1 MRLGTAAMESAVS
14 TKKRHSLRVLFVDD
28 ENSIAELM
36 RSELPRMGHVATVR
50 QSPSAAIEAI
60 QKNVFD
66 AAIIDLRMPGG
77 SGWDVIDHLREH
89 SPETVCVISTG
100 HGDRDDAIRAI
111 RMGAYDFLPKP
122 VSLFEI
128 ANVLDRIGERKALEN
143 KTIALESRLQ
153 RVEGRSD
160 LIGNSAPM
168 ARVHKLI
175 AKIAPTDSA
184 VLILGE
190 TGTGKEMVARRIHE
204 QSDRRD
210 APFVAVNCGAI
221 PENLVESEFFGHR
234 KGAFTGA
241 DSNRAGLFE
250 VANHGTLFLD
260 ELGELDK
267 SMQVKLLRFLESGEV
282 RRVGDNEPF
291 HVDVRIV
298 CATNRELQQMVAEGT
313 FREDLFFRVNTF
325 EIYLPPLRERLDD
338 IPSLA
343 LHLIARHLKRES
355 VPGEMLPPATI
366 QLLQSHHWSGNVR
379 ELANVLEH
387 AAILSDGKT
396 IQPEDLPRSIIRNP
410 GSHSAQSG
418 HSPATIH
425 VSHSTAAT
433 EQGSAEPR
441 TLREMEEHMILRVL
455 DKYQGDKPKA
465 ARELGIALKTLY
477 NRLSQMGPQRHAG

>member
-1 MRLGTAAMESAVS
+1 MSSR
-14 TKKRHSLRVLFVDD
+14 KRHSLRVLFVDD

-36 RSELPRMGHVATVR
+36 RSELPRMGHTATVR
-50 QSPSAAIEAI
+50 QSPSAAIEAV

-77 SGWDVIDHLREH
+77 SGWDVIDYLREH
-89 SPETVCVISTG
+89 SPETACVISTG

-128 ANVLDRIGERKALEN
+128 SNVLDRIAEKKALQN
-143 KTIALESRLQ
+143 KTVALEGRLQ
-153 RVEGRSD
+153 RVEGRSN
-160 LIGNSAPM
+160 LIGTSMPM
-168 ARVHKLI
+168 LRVQKLI
-175 AKIAPTDSA
+175 DRIAPTDSA

-190 TGTGKEMVARRIHE
+190 TGTGKEMVARRVHE
-204 QSDRRD
+204 QSERSA

-250 VANHGTLFLD
+250 VANGGTLFLD

-298 CATNRELQQMVAEGT
+298 CATNRELQQMVHEGQ
-313 FREDLFFRVNTF
+313 FREDLYFRINTF

-338 IPSLA
+338 IPGLA
-343 LHLIARHLKRES
+343 MHLIARHLKRENVS
-355 VPGEMLPPATI
+355 PSILPPETI
-366 QLLQSHHWSGNVR
+366 RALQAHPWPGNVR

-387 AAILSDGKT
+387 AVILSDGQA
-396 IQPEDLPRSIIRNP
+396 IRPEDLPRSLQKNS
-410 GSHSAQSG
+410 GSESGRSGSVGSVPFGAHSEGVGLNRSIETG
-418 HSPATIH
+418 
-425 VSHSTAAT
+425 
-433 EQGSAEPR
+433 PR
-441 TLREMEEHMILRVL
+441 TLRQMEEEMILRVL
-455 DKYQGDKPKA
+455 DKYHGDKPQA

-477 NRLSQMGPQRHAG
+477 NRLSQMTGHRYAG